1 MAGSGSKLF
10 KLVIAAGVGYAAA
23 RLLQKGR
30 QQKQLTG
37 HVEPPGRSE
46 RAAGRKRAGAKR
58 RTRRQSSRRH
68 PTSPFELPAG
78 TDIAWHPSPTGPIR
92 VVSSGDRRDEPVVL
106 FVHGLGGRAEQWAPL
121 FHQLVRE
128 GVRCAALDLPGHGKS
143 EVGDETNLGTLSGAI
158 AAAADALG
166 LRRFVLVAHSL
177 GATAALDYA
186 GKHPSRVAGLLLL
199 DPNGDLTHI
208 PERDRKSLDRALRE
222 DAHAELEGHFR
233 QFLAPSNQE
242 VTRRVLGDLRRT
254 PGGVLHRTYFAG
266 LADSPLEGLDR
277 YRRAGGRVASVVT
290 PWNDLPYS
298 LHRLRPELPTRMAE
312 GTGHWLMMDDPEGV
326 AGMLTDFT
334 AQVGAVH

>member
-10 KLVIAAGVGYAAA
+10 KLIVAAGVGYAAA
-23 RLLQKGR
+23 RLIQKGR

-37 HVEPPGRSE
+37 RVEPP
-46 RAAGRKRAGAKR
+46 AKGRKRPGR
-58 RTRRQSSRRH
+58 RRASARRPGDRARRR
-68 PTSPFELPAG
+68 PVSPFQLPTG
-78 TDIAWHPSPTGPIR
+78 TDISWHPSPTGPIR

-106 FVHGLGGRAEQWAPL
+106 FVHGLGGRVEQWAPL
-121 FHQLVRE
+121 FHQLVGQ
-128 GVRCAALDLPGHGKS
+128 GVRCAAVDLPGHGKS
-143 EVGDETNLGTLSGAI
+143 ESGDETSLATLSGAI
-158 AAAADALG
+158 AAAADALD

-177 GATAALDYA
+177 GAVAALDYA
-186 GKHPSRVAGLLLL
+186 GKHPRRVSGLLLL

-208 PERDRKSLDRALRE
+208 PKQDRKALDQALRE

-233 QFLAPSNQE
+233 QFLAPSSDE
-242 VTRRVLGDLRRT
+242 VTQRVLRDLERT
-254 PGGVLHRTYFAG
+254 PGDVLHRTYFAG
-266 LADSPLEGLDR
+266 LADSPLDGLDR

-312 GTGHWLMMDDPEGV
+312 GTGHWLMLDDPEGV
-326 AGMLTDFT
+326 AEMLTEFA